1 MDELPFLAFLSGAVL
16 VSLSGVMA
24 PGPITAVAVGRGASA
39 PSAGP
44 LVAVG
49 HGIAEIPMMVAVTL
63 GIGRLLDVPF
73 VRPAISIAGAI
84 VLVVMAIGMFRSA
97 RRGPAAAGALD
108 RSPLAAGVIL
118 SLGNPYFL
126 VWWVTVGAALI
137 TRSLAFGLLGFA
149 AFAFAHW
156 LCDFLWCTFLST
168 LSFRG
173 GRFFGGRLQLAVFVI
188 CGAAL
193 LIFSARLVWDA
204 ATSLVN

>member
-1 MDELPFLAFLSGAVL
+1 
-16 VSLSGVMA
+16 MA
-24 PGPITAVAVGRGASA
+24 PGPITAVAVGRGAHA

-49 HGIAEIPMMVAVTL
+49 HGIAEIPTMIAVTL
-63 GIGRLLDVPF
+63 GIGRLLDVPL
-73 VRPAISIAGAI
+73 VRPAISVAGAI
-84 VLVVMAIGMFRSA
+84 VLVVMALGMFRSA
-97 RRGPAAAGALD
+97 RRGPAEAGAPD
-108 RSPLAAGVIL
+108 RSPLAAGVLL

-149 AFAFAHW
+149 AFAAAHW

-173 GRFFGGRLQLAVFVI
+173 GRFFGGRLQLAVFAV
-188 CGAAL
+188 CGVAL
-193 LIFSARLVWDA
+193 LVFAGRLAWDA
-204 ATSLVN
+204 ATSLAG